1 LISGIRDLERA
12 VEDLSELL
20 ESPIEPETIPTLRQS
35 VTNKTVYVQK
45 RNEIVLEDTAIG
57 FLDGRW
63 KWNVSVEG
71 FDDPEES

>member
-1 LISGIRDLERA
+1 MLLCRDLERA

-20 ESPIEPETIPTLRQS
+20 ESPIEAENIPTLRQQ

-45 RNEIVLEDTAIG
+45 RNEIVLEDTAVG

-63 KWNVSVEG
+63 RWNVSVEG
-71 FDDPEES
+71 FDDPEDL